1 MTIGLMG
8 GTFNPIHI
16 AHLIIAE
23 WIKDEWDLEKI
34 VFIPTGNPPHKS
46 KNNLLESNIRFDLV
60 EIALSS
66 NIYFE
71 ISDFEMIKKEV
82 SYTID
87 TVSYFSNKYPDE
99 KLYFIIGADTLF
111 KLEKWKDF
119 KELAKMV
126 EFITYS
132 RWGYN
137 KLQIENRIQIL
148 KKDFGFQIYYSN
160 GPEIQISSSNIR
172 DRLREGL
179 SIKYMVPDLVIGE
192 IQKRGCIKELQMEIL
207 KNKVRDKLGEYRYK
221 HTLNVLEIGLK
232 LARTYNIPK
241 EKVQIAALLHDY
253 EKEISLEKAKELLL
267 EHGVFIEDQS
277 MINIDL
283 IHGELA
289 SFIAKA
295 DFGIEDKDILN
306 AIKYHTTGRAEM
318 SVLEKIIYLAD
329 LIEPSRNIDKLNQIR
344 EMAYIDLDKAV
355 LMAMDNTIEYL
366 ISRGSLINIDTINAR
381 NYIIIE
387 ISKRLIDE

>member
-192 IQKRGCIKELQMEIL
+192 IQKKGLYKGVADGDIKE
-207 KNKVRDKLGEYRYK
+207 
-221 HTLNVLEIGLK
+221 
-232 LARTYNIPK
+232 
-241 EKVQIAALLHDY
+241 
-253 EKEISLEKAKELLL
+253 
-267 EHGVFIEDQS
+267 
-277 MINIDL
+277 
-283 IHGELA
+283 
-289 SFIAKA
+289 
-295 DFGIEDKDILN
+295 
-306 AIKYHTTGRAEM
+306 
-318 SVLEKIIYLAD
+318 
-329 LIEPSRNIDKLNQIR
+329 
-344 EMAYIDLDKAV
+344 
-355 LMAMDNTIEYL
+355 
-366 ISRGSLINIDTINAR
+366 
-381 NYIIIE
+381 
-387 ISKRLIDE
+387 